1 MKYLLLDNLFY
12 TLEMKQLDRH
22 VFVNNSFIQG
32 GKLPEL
38 FNQYFQEMLSL
49 DTQKALAIMYGN
61 QSLQIV
67 DDLLKP
73 MAQMNITFG
82 NPYFNNIKIY

>member
-12 TLEMKQLDRH
+12 TLEVNQLDRL

-32 GKLPEL
+32 GQLLEL

-49 DTQKALAIMYGN
+49 NTKKALAMFVYYIIFFDF
-61 QSLQIV
+61 LI
-67 DDLLKP
+67 
-73 MAQMNITFG
+73 
-82 NPYFNNIKIY
+82 